1 MTITAREASKLF
13 NSNKLSA
20 LADGD
25 YSHVEKVAKGF
36 LNQEVTNFNVCDV
49 YEHTYKRLS
58 QEYRSE
64 YYFKNTIARRR
75 LLGRHSLKTAT
86 MLSEFRVGRSKA
98 DCVILNGKSTCY
110 EIKSE
115 YDTLN
120 RLEEQLN
127 DYLKLFDEVYVVCSA
142 KNLDSVLKMADERV
156 GVLELTQKN
165 YFSEKRAATPRIEP
179 IDIDLL
185 IKSLRKEEYL
195 ELTRRNTG
203 EVPTIPNS
211 KLVSFCKSA
220 LKTVEPE
227 KIATS
232 FIEVLK
238 EKRFN
243 DGDLLNVLPSS
254 LINAAISY
262 QFSSPQIEALKS
274 IFGACKESRCI
285 SHISEE
291 SSLSL

>member
-1 MTITAREASKLF
+1 MAITAREASKLF

-20 LADGD
+20 LAGGD
-25 YSHVEKVAKGF
+25 FSYVEKVAKEY
-36 LNQEVTNFNVCDV
+36 LHQDVSKIVVCDI
-49 YEHTYKRLS
+49 YEDTYKRLS

-142 KNLDSVLKMADERV
+142 KNLESVLKTADKRV

-165 YFSEKRAATPRIEP
+165 YFSEKRAATPRVDP
-179 IDIDLL
+179 IDIELL
-185 IKSLRKEEYL
+185 MKSLRKEEYL
-195 ELTRRNTG
+195 ELVRRNTG
-203 EVPTIPNS
+203 VVPSVPNS
-211 KLVSFCKSA
+211 KLVNFCKSA
-220 LKTVEPE
+220 LKTVDPE
-227 KIATS
+227 QIAIS

-238 EKRFN
+238 EKRLN
-243 DGDLLNVLPSS
+243 DSNLLNALPSS

-262 QFSSPQIEALKS
+262 QFSNIQIKALKS
-274 IFGACKESRCI
+274 IFGACKENRCI
-285 SHISEE
+285 SHTLEE
-291 SSLSL
+291 SSLN

>member
-13 NSNKLSA
+13 NSSKLAA

-25 YSHVEKVAKGF
+25 YSYTEKVAKEF
-36 LNQEVTNFNVCDV
+36 LNQEVSKSAVCDI

-64 YYFKNTIARRR
+64 YYFKNTLARRR

-86 MLSEFRVGRSKA
+86 MLSEFRVGKSKA

-142 KNLDSVLKMADERV
+142 KNLESVLKTADERV
-156 GVLELTQKN
+156 GVLELTRQN
-165 YFSEKRAATPRIEP
+165 YFSEKRAATPRIDP

-195 ELTRRNTG
+195 ELVKRNTG
-203 EVPTIPNS
+203 EMPSVPNS

-220 LKTVEPE
+220 LKTVDPE
-227 KIATS
+227 RIATS

-243 DGDLLNVLPSS
+243 DSDLLNALPSS

-262 QFSSPQIEALKS
+262 QFSSLQIEALKS

-291 SSLSL
+291 SSLN

>member
-13 NSNKLSA
+13 NSNKLAA

-25 YSHVEKVAKGF
+25 YSYTEKVAKEF
-36 LNQEVTNFNVCDV
+36 LNQDV
-49 YEHTYKRLS
+49 SKIAVSDIYEHTYKRLS

-115 YDTLN
+115 YDTLT

-142 KNLDSVLKMADERV
+142 KNLESVLKTADERV
-156 GVLELTQKN
+156 GVLELTQKS
-165 YFSEKRAATPRIEP
+165 YFSEKRTATPRIAP

-185 IKSLRKEEYL
+185 MKSLRKEEFL
-195 ELTRRNTG
+195 ELVRRNTG
-203 EVPTIPNS
+203 VVPSVPNS

-220 LKTVEPE
+220 LKTVDPE
-227 KIATS
+227 QIATS

-238 EKRFN
+238 EKRLN
-243 DGDLLNVLPSS
+243 DGNLLNALPSS

-274 IFGACKESRCI
+274 IFGSCKESRCI
-285 SHISEE
+285 SHTSEE
-291 SSLSL
+291 NSLS

>member
-1 MTITAREASKLF
+1 MAITAREASKLF
-13 NSNKLSA
+13 NSNKLAA

-25 YSHVEKVAKGF
+25 YSYTEKVAKEF
-36 LNQEVTNFNVCDV
+36 LNQEVSKNAV
-49 YEHTYKRLS
+49 YDIYENTYKRLS

-64 YYFKNTIARRR
+64 YYFKNTLARRR

-86 MLSEFRVGRSKA
+86 MLSEFRVGKSKA

-142 KNLDSVLKMADERV
+142 KNLESVLNTADERV
-156 GVLELTQKN
+156 GVLELTQQN
-165 YFSEKRAATPRIEP
+165 YFSEKRAATPRVNP

-195 ELTRRNTG
+195 ELVKRNTG
-203 EVPTIPNS
+203 EIPSVPNS

-220 LKTVEPE
+220 LKTVDSEL
-227 KIATS
+227 IATS

-243 DGDLLNVLPSS
+243 DSDFLNALPSS
-254 LINAAISY
+254 LSNAAISY
-262 QFSSPQIEALKS
+262 QFSSHQIDALKS
-274 IFGACKESRCI
+274 IFGTCKESRCI
-285 SHISEE
+285 SHTLEE
-291 SSLSL
+291 SSLN

>member
-25 YSHVEKVAKGF
+25 YSYAEKVAKEY
-36 LNQEVTNFNVCDV
+36 LNQDASELDVCDI
-49 YEHTYKRLS
+49 YESTFKRLS

-86 MLSEFRVGRSKA
+86 MLSEFRVGKSKA

-127 DYLKLFDEVYVVCSA
+127 DYLQLFDEVYVVCSA
-142 KNLDSVLKMADERV
+142 KNLGSVLKTADERV
-156 GVLELTQKN
+156 GVLELTKKS
-165 YFSEKRAATPRIEP
+165 YFSEKRPATPRVDP

-185 IKSLRKEEYL
+185 MKSLRKEEYL
-195 ELTRRNTG
+195 ELVRRNIG
-203 EVPTIPNS
+203 VVPSVPNS
-211 KLVSFCKSA
+211 KLVSFCRSA
-220 LKTVEPE
+220 LKTVDSTQ
-227 KIATS
+227 IATS
-232 FIEVLK
+232 FIAVLK
-238 EKRFN
+238 EKRLN
-243 DGDLLNVLPSS
+243 DSKLVNALPDS
-254 LINAAISY
+254 LINAAVSY
-262 QFSSPQIEALKS
+262 QFSSRQIDALKR
-274 IFGACKESRCI
+274 IFSVCEDSRCI
-285 SHISEE
+285 YPISEE
-291 SSLSL
+291 SNSN